1 MNKQII
7 EVIEDLKEKQEM
19 IDNLNQT
26 HQEETKKLNDLKA
39 KQENEFDFERE
50 EQISNKQNALN
61 KLNEKITSM
70 TNEFEDLY
78 KGHSIKL
85 NNRIRRDKRNLIKT
99 NDEIN
104 ARVNRVVELEREL
117 EDAKLD
123 LKNELKDFDNN
134 YNEKLDKKGN
144 DIVNFRIDEM
154 NFDDIMANI

>member
-7 EVIEDLKEKQEM
+7 EVIEELREKQEY
-19 IDNLNQT
+19 IDNLNET
-26 HQEETKKLNDLKA
+26 RAKETKKLKELKEQ
-39 KQENEFDFERE
+39 QENEFDFERE

-61 KLNEKITSM
+61 KLDDKITSM

-99 NDEIN
+99 SDVIN

-134 YNEKLDKKGN
+134 YNEKLDEQGN

-154 NFDDIMANI
+154 NFDDIMVNI

>member
-7 EVIEDLKEKQEM
+7 EVIEELREKQEM

-99 NDEIN
+99 NDVIN

-134 YNEKLDKKGN
+134 YNDKLDKKGN